1 MAEKGTDEVI
11 LPYREVIESILVGNN
26 VPRPALMKI
35 DKLGSNYLPLP
46 AGDNSKRP
54 LRERDHGGESVDN
67 LPVPKDVNAYQL
79 AIWPQ
84 HPEEDRC
91 VVKLSFTYLRLS
103 QKGPSESYPYPGMNL
118 QSSPVYYG
126 SDPAFR
132 QAYMA
137 YTVLDRQYP
146 TGVYVDILV

>member
-1 MAEKGTDEVI
+1 
-11 LPYREVIESILVGNN
+11 
-26 VPRPALMKI
+26 MKI
-35 DKLGSNYLPLP
+35 DKLGSNYPLLP

-54 LRERDHGGESVDN
+54 LRERDHGNETVDN
-67 LPVPKDVNAYQL
+67 LPMPKDVNACLL

-84 HPEEDRC
+84 HPEEYRD

-103 QKGPSESYPYPGMNL
+103 QNGPSKSCPYPGMNL
-118 QSSPVYYG
+118 QSSHAYYG
-126 SDPAFR
+126 TDLAFR

>member
-1 MAEKGTDEVI
+1 
-11 LPYREVIESILVGNN
+11 LVGNN
-26 VPRPALMKI
+26 VPGLALMKI
-35 DKLGSNYLPLP
+35 DKLGSNYPPLP

-54 LRERDHGGESVDN
+54 LRGRDQGGESFDN
-67 LPVPKDVNAYQL
+67 LPIPKDVNAYQL

-84 HPEEDRC
+84 HPEEDRG

-103 QKGPSESYPYPGMNL
+103 QKGPSESCPYPGMNL
-118 QSSPVYYG
+118 QSSRIYYG
-126 SDPAFR
+126 SAQTFH
-132 QAYMA
+132 QACMA